1 VRKSAILLALLL
13 LVSLAL
19 VAFPNVGIVKAE
31 ENTIYIR
38 ADGTVE
44 ETDKIQRN
52 GNLYTFTG
60 DISNRKI
67 LVEKDDIVIDGAGY
81 TLIGTEGRGIVL
93 SERNNV
99 TVKNVKLEMEG
110 GYGILLSTAS
120 NCTIS
125 GNTIIGDAYNI
136 NLDNSFNNT
145 VEGNTVTNASRGILI
160 YHSNN
165 NKIIGN
171 IVTDSRV
178 GIELHDCYG
187 NVLRNNQMRNNRSNF
202 SVRQYPTYSYDN
214 DVDASNTVDG
224 KPIIYW
230 VNQQDKTV
238 PSNAAYV
245 ALINCT
251 NIKVQNLNQLGILL
265 VHTKDSTI
273 KNNIQINIMLI
284 HSSNN
289 SITENKVQNGSTGI
303 QLEESSSNTISRNY
317 IAYNDRGIRPLYSSA
332 NNSISE
338 NEITENEYGID
349 DLQDPTGSNQILRN
363 NITANKFGIDL
374 LSSSNIISENTITG
388 NELGILS
395 SGSNRLI
402 GNKVMNN
409 GDGIYLRSSNNIL
422 RDNHMENNSRNFTP
436 SSGFVND
443 VDTSNTVENK
453 PIVYWVNQ
461 EDKTVPSD
469 AGYVALVNC
478 KNITVKNLTL
488 SYNVEGIFLAFTTD
502 SMITQNILKN
512 MSYGIRIYGSSNNQ
526 IIANNITNNRYGIL
540 FSGYRFLGTYD
551 PSPNNIIYH
560 NNFVDNQEA
569 VHDIAESSSIWF
581 EADPAVN
588 IWDNGLEGNYW
599 SSYNGTDNDGDS
611 IGDTPYIIDEYNQD
625 NYPLM
630 EPVIIPEFH
639 YWTPLPIALVAV
651 VAVAVVYR
659 RSLLKRAQRRNE
671 Q

>member
-1 VRKSAILLALLL
+1 M
-13 LVSLAL
+13 LVLFLFLSIIF
-19 VAFPNVGIVKAE
+19 VSFPQIEVVKAQD
-31 ENTIYIR
+31 TIYIR
-38 ADGTVE
+38 EDGSVE
-44 ETDKIQRN
+44 GTNNIQRN
-52 GNLYTFTG
+52 GDLYTFTG
-60 DISNRKI
+60 DISNERI
-67 LVEKDDIVIDGAGY
+67 LVEKDNIVIDGAGY
-81 TLIGTEGRGIVL
+81 TLIGAEGRGIVL
-93 SERNNV
+93 SERKNV

-136 NLDNSFNNT
+136 KLDNSFDNT

-160 YHSNN
+160 YRSNN
-165 NKIIGN
+165 NNIIGN
-171 IVTDSRV
+171 IVTDSVV
-178 GIELHDCYG
+178 GIELHDCYN

-202 SVRQYPTYSYDN
+202 SVRQYPTYRYDN
-214 DVDASNTVDG
+214 DVDTSNTVDG

-238 PSNAAYV
+238 PSDAAYV

-251 NIKVQNLNQLGILL
+251 NIKVQNLNKLGILL

-273 KNNIQINIMLI
+273 KNNTQINIMLI

-289 SITENKVQNGSTGI
+289 SITENKVQNCSTGI
-303 QLEESSSNTISRNY
+303 QLEESSHNTISRNY
-317 IAYNDRGIRPLYSSA
+317 IAYNDRGIRPLYSSV
-332 NNSISE
+332 NNVISE
-338 NEITENEYGID
+338 NEIAENEYGID
-349 DLQDPTGSNQILRN
+349 DLQDPAGSNQILRN

-374 LSSSNIISENTITG
+374 LSSNNIISENNITG
-388 NELGILS
+388 NDLGILS

-422 RDNHMENNSRNFTP
+422 RNNHMENNSRNFTP
-436 SSGFVND
+436 SSGGFVND
-443 VDTSNTVENK
+443 VDMSNTVENK

-461 EDKTVPSD
+461 KDKIVPSD
-469 AGYVALVNC
+469 VGYVALVNC

-488 SYNVEGIFLAFTTD
+488 SYNVEGILVAFTTD

-512 MSYGIRIYGSSNNQ
+512 MSYGIRFYGSSNNQ
-526 IIANNITNNRYGIL
+526 IIANNITNNNYGIY
-540 FSGYRFLGTYD
+540 FHGYRFLGTYD

-569 VHDIAESSSIWF
+569 VYDIAESSSPWF

-588 IWDNGLEGNYW
+588 IWDNGTTGNYW
-599 SSYNGTDNDGDS
+599 SNYNGTDANGDG
-611 IGDTPYIIDEYNQD
+611 IGDTPYIINENNQD

-630 EPVIIPEFH
+630 NPVDITTIPEFPS
-639 YWTPLPIALVAV
+639 WTLLLIMLVVVLAV
-651 VAVAVVYR
+651 VVIYR
-659 RSLLKRAQRRNE
+659 CNLKKQNQGRF
-671 Q
+671 

>member
-1 VRKSAILLALLL
+1 MGEQRTALILSAILCFVV
-13 LVSLAL
+13 VSISQIR
-19 VAFPNVGIVKAE
+19 VVNAE
-31 ENTIYIR
+31 ETIYIR
-38 ADGTVE
+38 ADGSVE
-44 ETDKIQRN
+44 GTDMIQRN

-67 LVEKDDIVIDGAGY
+67 LVEKDDIVIDGAGH

-93 SERNNV
+93 SERNSV
-99 TVKNVKLEMEG
+99 TVKNVKLEIDG
-110 GYGILLSTAS
+110 GYGIYLVDAS
-120 NCTIS
+120 NCIIS
-125 GNTIIGDAYNI
+125 SNTVTGEAYNI
-136 NLDNSFNNT
+136 KLWRSFNNT
-145 VEGNTVTNASRGILI
+145 VKENRITDAFRGILI
-160 YHSNN
+160 YDSCNN
-165 NKIIGN
+165 FIIGN
-171 IVTDSRV
+171 IVTDGVV
-178 GIELHDCYG
+178 GIELHDCDG
-187 NVLRNNQMRNNRSNF
+187 NILRNNQMRNNRSNF
-202 SVRQYPTYSYDN
+202 SVRQYPTYRYDN
-214 DVDASNTVDG
+214 DVDSSNTVDG

-238 PSNAAYV
+238 PSDAGYV
-245 ALINCT
+245 ALINCS
-251 NIKVQNLNQLGILL
+251 NIKVQNLNKLGILL

-273 KNNIQINIMLI
+273 KNNTQINIMLI

-332 NNSISE
+332 NNIISE
-338 NEITENEYGID
+338 NEITGNDYGID
-349 DLQDPTGSNQILRN
+349 DIQDPTGSNQILRN

-374 LSSSNIISENTITG
+374 LSSNNIISENNITG
-388 NELGILS
+388 NDVGILS
-395 SGSNRLI
+395 SGSNSLF

-436 SSGFVND
+436 SSGFVNN

-488 SYNVEGIFLAFTTD
+488 SYNVEGILLAFTTD
-502 SMITQNILKN
+502 SKITQNILKN

-526 IIANNITNNRYGIL
+526 IIANNITNNQYGIF

-551 PSPNNIIYH
+551 PSPNNIIYQ
-560 NNFVDNQEA
+560 NNFVGNQEA
-569 VHDIAESSSIWF
+569 VHDIAESGSPWF

-588 IWDNGLEGNYW
+588 IWDNGTTGNYW
-599 SSYNGTDNDGDS
+599 SNYNGTDANGDGV
-611 IGDTPYIIDEYNQD
+611 GDTPYILNENNQD
-625 NYPLM
+625 NHPLM
-630 EPVIIPEFH
+630 ESTVIPEFPS
-639 YWTPLPIALVAV
+639 WIILPLLITATLAIMVC
-651 VAVAVVYR
+651 
-659 RSLLKRAQRRNE
+659 KRKLTKNR
-671 Q
+671 